1 MKSCLNATTL
11 SNRLSFSEFVQ
22 VAGRAGFAGVEV
34 RLGPVA
40 DMVRER
46 GIDGVRDFFAG
57 AGVAPAHCGLS
68 ASPIRP
74 DSDFQDGLKR
84 APEECELARA
94 LGIPTAMLVM
104 PFRSDQGENDP
115 DRLVQKVRDVA
126 LVARDYG
133 IGITLEFLGLHPP
146 AGLRSNSPTTLGQ
159 TLEFIERV
167 DLPNVGVL
175 IDSYHWH
182 LGGSRTEDL
191 SRIRPGMPL
200 FIHIN
205 DAPPGPVE
213 TLTDPMRVLPGEGVL
228 DLVQWLREIRRA
240 TGYDG
245 YVSLELFNESIRQL
259 DPSVAAERCVRA
271 VDRVLASVAS

>member
-11 SNRLSFSEFVQ
+11 SNRLSFAEFVQ
-22 VAGRAGFAGVEV
+22 IAGKAGFAGVEV
-34 RLGPVA
+34 RLGPIA
-40 DMVRER
+40 EMARER
-46 GIDGVRDFFAG
+46 GIDGVRALFAE

-74 DSDFQDGLKR
+74 DADFQDGLKR
-84 APEECELARA
+84 APAECELARS

-126 LVARDYG
+126 LIARDYG
-133 IGITLEFLGLHPP
+133 MAITLEFLGLHPP

-159 TLEFIERV
+159 TLDFVDRV
-167 DLPNVGVL
+167 GLPNVGVL

-182 LGGSRTEDL
+182 LGGSRTDDL
-191 SRIRPGMPL
+191 ARIKPGTPL

-228 DLVQWLREIRRA
+228 DLVGWLSAIRRA

-259 DPSVAAERCVRA
+259 EPAVAAERCVRS
-271 VDRVLASVAS
+271 VDQVLAALSF